1 MFDYTDKEFNKDFT
15 RHYSLLLQ
23 LEEQQYSYAIY
34 EKRTGKLQA
43 LKTVTLNNAA
53 PGDMLSKLRI
63 SVTNDDMLQV
73 PYHEVKVGF
82 TSSPFTLVP
91 RVLFEDDKAAQYL
104 ALSAE
109 IEANTKIYANN
120 VKGVYTRNVFSVN
133 TAAIDY
139 LNDVFERPKIFHAA
153 SALLETAYR
162 SREQFADQQLILDIK
177 PGTIHILYFE
187 KREFKFMN
195 QYHYVNKEDFLYYVL
210 LVADQFMIDRNVA
223 DLKLSGEIV
232 PDSMLFGELWKFF
245 KNISFLPTNENI
257 ELPNEL
263 KEKPIYIHNTLLS
276 LDLCE

>member
-63 SVTNDDMLQV
+63 SVTKDDALQV

-109 IEANTKIYANN
+109 IEANTKIMQ
-120 VKGVYTRNVFSVN
+120 
-133 TAAIDY
+133 I
-139 LNDVFERPKIFHAA
+139 
-153 SALLETAYR
+153 
-162 SREQFADQQLILDIK
+162 
-177 PGTIHILYFE
+177 
-187 KREFKFMN
+187 M
-195 QYHYVNKEDFLYYVL
+195 
-210 LVADQFMIDRNVA
+210 
-223 DLKLSGEIV
+223 
-232 PDSMLFGELWKFF
+232 
-245 KNISFLPTNENI
+245 
-257 ELPNEL
+257 
-263 KEKPIYIHNTLLS
+263 
-276 LDLCE
+276 